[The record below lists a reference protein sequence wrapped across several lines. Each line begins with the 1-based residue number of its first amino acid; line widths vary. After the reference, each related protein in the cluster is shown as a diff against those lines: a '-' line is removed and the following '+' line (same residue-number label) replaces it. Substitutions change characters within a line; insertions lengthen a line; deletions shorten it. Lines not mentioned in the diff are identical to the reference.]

1 MNLDNLKEKYIPG
14 TRIELSV
21 MAGESQMP
29 SGLKGTVTGV
39 DDMGQVHIN
48 WDNGSSLAL
57 NVVEDSFKIIEKE
70 ERIKVLLIEPYKYS
84 KVIEIGDDLD
94 DMQATVGGPIE
105 EYMPFDDDVAIV
117 CNEEGKILGEDLNR
131 AIYDNDGRILDIIA
145 GKFFICY
152 APLESEKFLSLPD
165 DMLKKYQEKFKY
177 PERITLIDERII
189 VKPVKPLSKEME
201 R

>member
-1 MNLDNLKEKYIPG
+1 
-14 TRIELSV
+14 
-21 MAGESQMP
+21 
-29 SGLKGTVTGV
+29 
-39 DDMGQVHIN
+39 
-48 WDNGSSLAL
+48 
-57 NVVEDSFKIIEKE
+57 
-70 ERIKVLLIEPYKYS
+70 
-84 KVIEIGDDLD
+84 
-94 DMQATVGGPIE
+94 MQATVGGPIE

-189 VKPVKPLSKEME
+189 VKSVKPLSKEME

>member
-21 MAGESQMP
+21 MAGESHMP

-70 ERIKVLLIEPYKYS
+70 ERIKVLLIEPYKYP

-94 DMQATVGGPIE
+94 DMQATVGDPIE
-105 EYMPFDDDVAIV
+105 EYVPFDDDVAIV

-189 VKPVKPLSKEME
+189 VKPVKPFSKEME

>member
-1 MNLDNLKEKYIPG
+1 MKESEKKLKE
-14 TRIELSV
+14 L
-21 MAGESQMP
+21 
-29 SGLKGTVTGV
+29 GV
-39 DDMGQVHIN
+39 ICFGVGQK
-48 WDNGSSLAL
+48 
-57 NVVEDSFKIIEKE
+57 F
-70 ERIKVLLIEPYKYS
+70 
-84 KVIEIGDDLD
+84 
-94 DMQATVGGPIE
+94 
-105 EYMPFDDDVAIV
+105 
-117 CNEEGKILGEDLNR
+117 EGKILGEDLNR

>member
-1 MNLDNLKEKYIPG
+1 MNLENLKEKYIPG

-70 ERIKVLLIEPYKYS
+70 ERIKVLLI
-84 KVIEIGDDLD
+84 
-94 DMQATVGGPIE
+94 
-105 EYMPFDDDVAIV
+105 
-117 CNEEGKILGEDLNR
+117 
-131 AIYDNDGRILDIIA
+131 
-145 GKFFICY
+145 
-152 APLESEKFLSLPD
+152 
-165 DMLKKYQEKFKY
+165 
-177 PERITLIDERII
+177 
-189 VKPVKPLSKEME
+189 
-201 R
+201 

>member
-29 SGLKGTVTGV
+29 SGLKGTVSGV

-70 ERIKVLLIEPYKYS
+70 ERIKVLLIEPYKYP
-84 KVIEIGDDLD
+84 KVIEIGDDL
-94 DMQATVGGPIE
+94 
-105 EYMPFDDDVAIV
+105 
-117 CNEEGKILGEDLNR
+117 
-131 AIYDNDGRILDIIA
+131 
-145 GKFFICY
+145 
-152 APLESEKFLSLPD
+152 D

>member
-14 TRIELSV
+14 TRIELSD
-21 MAGESQMP
+21 MAGESHML

-70 ERIKVLLIEPYKYS
+70 ERIKVLLIEPYKYP

-105 EYMPFDDDVAIV
+105 EYMPFNDDVAIV